1 MKLQSLLIAATLAFA
16 LTACG
21 KITAENFAK
30 IDSGM
35 ARPDVVKILGEPD
48 KTDSSSLLGISG
60 ENAVWE
66 AGSTTITL
74 RLVNG
79 VVVTKDLQKR

>member
-1 MKLQSLLIAATLAFA
+1 MKPKILLAAAVLTLA
-16 LTACG
+16 LSACS
-21 KITAENFAK
+21 KINAENYAK
-30 IDSGM
+30 IETGM
-35 ARPDVVKILGEPD
+35 ARADVVKILGEPD

-66 AGSTTITL
+66 SRGTVITL

-79 VVVTKDLQKR
+79 VVLTKDLQKH